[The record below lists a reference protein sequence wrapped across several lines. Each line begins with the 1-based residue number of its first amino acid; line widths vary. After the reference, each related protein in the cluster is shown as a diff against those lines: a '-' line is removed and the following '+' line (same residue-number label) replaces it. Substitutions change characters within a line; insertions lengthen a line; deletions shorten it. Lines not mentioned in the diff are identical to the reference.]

1 MGFAKVFS
9 AQPSL
14 LTAHI
19 VAVEADTAKGL
30 HAFNVVGLP
39 DNAVKEARD
48 RVAAAIKNSGRT
60 SPKQRN
66 QKITISL
73 APADLKKEGPAF
85 DLAIAL
91 AYLLAVEEID
101 FNPEGKL
108 FVGELALDGTLQ
120 PIKGALSIAN
130 EAKKRGFAELYVPEQ
145 NAREAACIDGIA
157 IYPVRT
163 LFALIDHLR
172 QPQKDPLLPQPVPIV
187 PQPKTLFEHTGKKSE
202 ESIFADIRGQ
212 ETAKRGL
219 EIAAAGGHNI
229 LLFGPPGTGKTML
242 ARALASILPP
252 LSEPEAL
259 EVTAI
264 HSIAGIAKGM
274 VMSEPPFRS
283 PHHTASYVAVIG
295 GGTTP
300 KPGEA
305 TLAHRGV
312 LFLDE
317 FPEFDKRVIESLREP
332 LEEGFVSIARA
343 KGTERFPAKFIL
355 VAAMNP
361 CPCGFWGDKAKPCV
375 CPPATL
381 LKYQQKISGPILDRI
396 DIAIEVP
403 RLEHRQLSEKHTKN
417 TAAIWKTE
425 ERIRSAREHQLKRF
439 SGTKYPH
446 RLNAE
451 MSVRDL
457 ETLVPLSEK
466 VQEHLNAAAKKLDLS
481 ARAYHRT
488 IKLARTIA
496 DLDDSRFVDER
507 HILEALQYRPKRF
520 GTQE

>member
-14 LTAHI
+14 LSTHI

-30 HAFNVVGLP
+30 HVFNIVGLP

-48 RVAAAIKNSGRT
+48 RVAAAIKNSGWT

-91 AYLLAVEEID
+91 AYLLAVEEVD
-101 FNPEGKL
+101 FEPQGKL
-108 FVGELALDGTLQ
+108 FLGELALDGTLQ
-120 PIKGALSIAN
+120 PIKGALSVAGG
-130 EAKKRGFAELYVPEQ
+130 AKKHGFAELYVPAE
-145 NAREAACIDGIA
+145 NAREAAFIEGIRV
-157 IYPVRT
+157 YPVRT
-163 LFALIDHLR
+163 LIEIIDHLR
-172 QPQKDPLLPQPVPIV
+172 KPPKDPLLPKPVPIA
-187 PQPKTLFEHTGKKSE
+187 PQPKTLLEHKTKNTE
-202 ESIFADIRGQ
+202 EGAFADIRGQ

-229 LLFGPPGTGKTML
+229 LLWGPPGTGKTML
-242 ARALASILPP
+242 ARALASVLPP
-252 LSEPEAL
+252 LTDSEAL
-259 EVTAI
+259 EVTTI
-264 HSIAGIAKGM
+264 YSVAGLARGEII
-274 VMSEPPFRS
+274 SEPPFRS
-283 PHHTASYVAVIG
+283 PHHTSSYVAVIG
-295 GGTTP
+295 GGTIP
-300 KPGEA
+300 KPGEV

-332 LEEGFVSIARA
+332 MEEGYVSIARA

-361 CPCGFWGDKAKPCV
+361 CPCGYWGDNTRGCV
-375 CPPATL
+375 CPPAAL
-381 LKYQQKISGPILDRI
+381 LKYQRKISGPILDRI

-403 RLEHRQLSEKHTKN
+403 RIAHKQLAEKHDKN
-417 TAAIWKTE
+417 VSAIKHME
-425 ERIRSAREHQLKRF
+425 DRIRSARAHQSKRF
-439 SGTKYPH
+439 SCTKHPH

-451 MSVRDL
+451 MSVRDI
-457 ETLVPLSEK
+457 ETLVPISEK
-466 VQEHLNAAAKKLDLS
+466 VRECLNAAAKRLDLS
-481 ARAYHRT
+481 ARSYHRT

-496 DLDDSRFVDER
+496 DLDESRFVEER

-520 GTQE
+520 EEM